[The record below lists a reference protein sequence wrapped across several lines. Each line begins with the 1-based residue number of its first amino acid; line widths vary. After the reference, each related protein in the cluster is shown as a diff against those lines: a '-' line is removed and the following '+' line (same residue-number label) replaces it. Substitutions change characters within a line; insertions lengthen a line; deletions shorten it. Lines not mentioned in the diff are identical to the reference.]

1 MSMND
6 VINEL
11 LQKNTSIGAL
21 VVIKN
26 DGSVVYSFGQWQV
39 DGAALINSI
48 KNKDP
53 SVTIQGVKYSTLT
66 NTGTTYLATN
76 IQGQGHVVGA
86 AIGDK
91 GWIIAY
97 VGANADRKVASKD
110 VFETA
115 SKLVNA
121 I

>member
-6 VINEL
+6 IINDL

-39 DGAALINSI
+39 DGSALLNSI
-48 KNKDP
+48 KNKAP
-53 SVTIQGVKYSTLT
+53 SITIQGVKYSTLT
-66 NTGTTYLATN
+66 NTEDSYVATN
-76 IQGQGHVVGA
+76 IQGQGHVVAA
-86 AIGDK
+86 AIGNK
-91 GWIIAY
+91 GWIVAY
-97 VGANADRKVASKD
+97 VGANADKSAALRD
-110 VFETA
+110 VFNTA